1 MSARLAG
8 GMCAADDGRARTSA
22 VRSVGAMVMGGAVG
36 RTEEFDGRAGRV
48 SYRIWE
54 APSPTHLV
62 VLVHGYG
69 EHIGRYEHVAGVLV
83 ARGAVVYGPDHVG
96 HGRSAGERVVVADFE
111 AVVDDVH
118 TVADRARAAHPG
130 LPLVLIGHS
139 MGGTIAARYAQR
151 YGAELSG
158 LVLSGP
164 VLGRFEAVEQLLAL
178 PEIPDVPI
186 DVSTLS
192 RDPAVG
198 AAYAADELVWHGPF
212 RRPTLAGWQ
221 RVLTTIGSGPPLGD
235 LPVLWVHGE
244 DDRLVPLSG
253 TRPGIEQL
261 GARNL
266 VERIYPGAR
275 HEVFN
280 ETNADEV
287 LSEVAAF
294 VDRVVR

>member
-1 MSARLAG
+1 MTARLAG

-118 TVADRARAAHPG
+118 TVA
-130 LPLVLIGHS
+130 
-139 MGGTIAARYAQR
+139 
-151 YGAELSG
+151 
-158 LVLSGP
+158 
-164 VLGRFEAVEQLLAL
+164 
-178 PEIPDVPI
+178 
-186 DVSTLS
+186 
-192 RDPAVG
+192 VG